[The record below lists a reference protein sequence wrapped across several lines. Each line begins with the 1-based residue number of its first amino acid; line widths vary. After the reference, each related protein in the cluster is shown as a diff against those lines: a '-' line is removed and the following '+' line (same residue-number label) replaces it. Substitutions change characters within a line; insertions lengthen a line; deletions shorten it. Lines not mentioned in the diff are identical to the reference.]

1 MEHELSYFSKR
12 TGWEI
17 LGEGQPVRHVSNG
30 TMLYFQGE
38 EGSQF
43 YYLKKG
49 RVRIFLHSDD
59 GAEKTLVVRESGAIF
74 GEAAFFDGQR
84 RMSSARAV
92 TDCEVVAVGREE
104 LLEIF
109 RREPGFAMQ
118 LLQYLAKTVR
128 MLSSQLDTMS
138 FLPADRRLAGVL
150 ASLSAENDVVHV
162 SQEELGSLAG
172 TTRVTVNRAL
182 QEFQHA
188 GWVTLGYRSVCVC
201 NRTALE
207 KYAKVAE

>member
-1 MEHELSYFSKR
+1 
-12 TGWEI
+12 
-17 LGEGQPVRHVSNG
+17 
-30 TMLYFQGE
+30 
-38 EGSQF
+38 
-43 YYLKKG
+43 
-49 RVRIFLHSDD
+49 
-59 GAEKTLVVRESGAIF
+59 
-74 GEAAFFDGQR
+74 
-84 RMSSARAV
+84 
-92 TDCEVVAVGREE
+92 
-104 LLEIF
+104 
-109 RREPGFAMQ
+109 
-118 LLQYLAKTVR
+118 
-128 MLSSQLDTMS
+128 MS

-182 QEFQHA
+182 QAFQHA